1 MTYGKVYGL
10 CRVIVM
16 CVIQS
21 PCDNMLRKLL
31 IMISFV
37 CNIGL
42 SAQVLSNVHIIPQP
56 REMSVAHGT
65 FRITR
70 ETFVVTGQ
78 KELLSVADYFC
89 KYTTDLLGLSLSARK
104 VKSKEIDSIR
114 KAIVLQNLNNGRVS
128 GGYQLEVTNEGILIK
143 GNDAAGVFYGVQTLI
158 QLLPVKAG
166 VLADIPLVTIHDE
179 PRFAYRGMH
188 LDVVR
193 HFFPIAYI
201 KRYIDYMAL
210 HKMNYFHWHLTDDQ
224 GWRIEMK
231 SYPKLT
237 QIGAYRKGEIEGI
250 YPGVYKELP

>member
-1 MTYGKVYGL
+1 MGGFVFNDLWQGL
-10 CRVIVM
+10 WALRVIVM
-16 CVIQS
+16 CFIQS

-158 QLLPVKAG
+158 QLLPAS
-166 VLADIPLVTIHDE
+166 
-179 PRFAYRGMH
+179 
-188 LDVVR
+188 
-193 HFFPIAYI
+193 
-201 KRYIDYMAL
+201 
-210 HKMNYFHWHLTDDQ
+210 
-224 GWRIEMK
+224 WRV
-231 SYPKLT
+231 
-237 QIGAYRKGEIEGI
+237 G
-250 YPGVYKELP
+250 